1 MISLP
6 AHLDSLTDCKSVL
19 VADETTTQGG
29 SHKTIESSKS
39 LNLQMY
45 RFLSFWFIYQMHFS
59 RNKIVF
65 SGQGLLRRTTHYSF
79 PHPHVRN
86 KSYRFLDK
94 SFIFDCINIQLCCFP
109 RGWHGNHLIV
119 ILTNDS
125 IFGRS
130 TYKECQF
137 DATGDPSILL
147 INWQPQSMNWK
158 SLPIIIHINLET
170 FVFRL
175 NLLLIFH

>member
-1 MISLP
+1 MKL
-6 AHLDSLTDCKSVL
+6 H
-19 VADETTTQGG
+19 
-29 SHKTIESSKS
+29 HKEEAIKL
-39 LNLQMY
+39 LNLLNLWISRCITSSLFGSY
-45 RFLSFWFIYQMHFS
+45 FKCTSLAIKSF
-59 RNKIVF
+59 F

-86 KSYRFLDK
+86 KSNLFLDK
-94 SFIFDCINIQLCCFP
+94 TFIFDCTNIQYCCFP
-109 RGWHGNHLIV
+109 WWGWHGNHSIV

-130 TYKECQF
+130 TYKECRF

-158 SLPIIIHINLET
+158 SLPIIIYINPET
-170 FVFRL
+170 FVLGL
-175 NLLLIFH
+175 NLLFIFY

>member
-1 MISLP
+1 M
-6 AHLDSLTDCKSVL
+6 
-19 VADETTTQGG
+19 ADKTTTQGG

-45 RFLSFWFIYQMHFS
+45 HFLSFWFRFRMHFS

-65 SGQGLLRRTTHYSF
+65 SGQGLFRRTRHYSF
-79 PHPHVRN
+79 PHPHVWN
-86 KSYRFLDK
+86 KSYLFLSK
-94 SFIFDCINIQLCCFP
+94 TFIFDCTNIQYCCFP
-109 RGWHGNHLIV
+109 WWGWHGNHLIV

-147 INWQPQSMNWK
+147 INWQPQRMNWK
-158 SLPIIIHINLET
+158 LLPIIIHINLET
-170 FVFRL
+170 FVFGL